1 MSLLS
6 TASPETGRRNP
17 DETPSSNTGSV
28 DVHTIPASRE
38 ASPQVVLT
46 FLKIHKHSNTCVGS
60 PDPLATSKL
69 GNLQSALGPR
79 NDLVSN
85 KKQKLEHSNNAG
97 PLTGNSE
104 MERLLAKLSPKPQAP
119 DGKLGVNHEIL
130 SKLSEQQ
137 LLLDQQKSL
146 LVNSHV
152 GPGSFEE
159 IDKSSGFSSGSDA
172 MQSAGPRDVT
182 SLGTFDQEASEL
194 LRLKQ
199 ELRAANSRIA
209 LQEQELAQ
217 TRVIKHTLDQALG
230 PPSEA
235 DFSGRD
241 ISEQTISNLQ
251 SAFNASIP
259 ASHLLQDGW
268 NTQEDSQSDVSDALS
283 AGAYNGSRGFWG
295 APAQQVY
302 SMGVTSDKAYGDSLP
317 LAGTSFGQDSSRF
330 WGPSTAAPTAAGAS
344 TLQPHRVLSG
354 PPAAP
359 CSFDGPFSD
368 DQGRYLQT
376 TGFGPRNPSVQSNRM
391 GSCFPGAGSPWGT
404 FAPSSAD
411 SQGSR
416 SPPSKPNSTY
426 QQVGLYPLPPYH
438 QRAVPRP
445 LSPTATE
452 FSAPGGNSMPWATSS
467 VGGTSMQTYIS
478 PLEPLNYR
486 RLLDKNVSCDW
497 KYIVDKIVCNN
508 DQQAS
513 IFLQQKLKVGTT
525 EQKFDI
531 IEAII
536 QQAYSLMVNRF
547 GNFLVQ
553 RCFEHGTT
561 EQIIAIANAIK
572 GNTLSLSMDPF
583 GCHVVQKA
591 FDCVPEEHKAV
602 MVHELLRRIP
612 ETVIHRYACH
622 VWQKLFELRWSGEP
636 PQIMAKVNEALRG
649 MWHEVALGETGS
661 LVVQNIFENCVEDE
675 KRPAI
680 EETLAKIDV
689 LAHGQFGNWCIQH
702 ICEHGAPHDKSRA
715 IEHILLWAVDYSM
728 DQFASKIVEKC
739 LKIGGSEF
747 LDRYLSRVCTG
758 RTDRPRMP
766 LIDRVAGDQYGNY
779 LIQWILMNAAPHQ
792 RELVATHIRKH
803 MVSLRGSKF
812 GSRVAMLCCNL
823 SHTTRPGPGTGVQV
837 GRFNSFNDDRFQAPS
852 QHGGRFNRGSQWN
865 PNYPPFR

>member
-6 TASPETGRRNP
+6 TAPPETCRR
-17 DETPSSNTGSV
+17 SSDNHAEI
-28 DVHTIPASRE
+28 HTLSAVSEIAG
-38 ASPQVVLT
+38 
-46 FLKIHKHSNTCVGS
+46 HKHLSPCIGS

-69 GNLQSALGPR
+69 GNLQSSVGQK
-79 NDLVSN
+79 NDNASH
-85 KKQKLEHSNNAG
+85 KKQKLEHSVNTI
-97 PLTGNSE
+97 PLPGNSE
-104 MERLLAKLSPKPQAP
+104 MERLLAKLSPKPQGSDTKQNA
-119 DGKLGVNHEIL
+119 NQEIL

-137 LLLDQQKSL
+137 LIIDQQKIIL
-146 LVNSHV
+146 TKNKT
-152 GPGSFEE
+152 GPGSLE
-159 IDKSSGFSSGSDA
+159 DPNKDSHLSSIADVNQTVGLKDAVSS
-172 MQSAGPRDVT
+172 SA
-182 SLGTFDQEASEL
+182 FDHEGSEL

-199 ELRAANSRIA
+199 ELQAANSRIA

-251 SAFNASIP
+251 SAFNASLP
-259 ASHLLQDGW
+259 APHLLQDGW
-268 NTQEDSQSDVSDALS
+268 NAQEDSQSDISDALS
-283 AGAYNGSRGFWG
+283 AGAYNRARGFWG
-295 APAQQVY
+295 PLAQHAY
-302 SMGVTSDKAYGDSLP
+302 GGGLSSDKPYGDNNFPLP
-317 LAGTSFGQDSSRF
+317 VASFMQDPNRL
-330 WGPSTAAPTAAGAS
+330 WGPSTTNPAIAGTNAF
-344 TLQPHRVLSG
+344 QPHRVLSG
-354 PPAAP
+354 PSTAA
-359 CSFDGPFSD
+359 CSFDAPFSE
-368 DQGRYLQT
+368 DQGRYLQSS
-376 TGFGPRNPSVQSNRM
+376 GFGPRPPIAQPNRI
-391 GSCFPGAGSPWGT
+391 GSCFAAASSPWGT

-416 SPPSKPNSTY
+416 SPPSKSNSTY

-438 QRAVPRP
+438 QRAVAPP

-452 FSAPGGNSMPWATSS
+452 FSSPSGNSVPWAASS
-467 VGGTSMQTYIS
+467 VGGSSVQTYVS

-553 RCFEHGTT
+553 RCFEHGTS

-680 EETLAKIDV
+680 EEVLAKIDV

-715 IEHILLWAVDYSM
+715 VEHILHWVVGYSM

-766 LIDRVAGDQYGNY
+766 LIDIAGDQYGNY

-823 SHTTRPGPGTGVQV
+823 SHTTRPGPGTGVQI
-837 GRFNSFNDDRFQAPS
+837 GRFNSFNDDRFQAPN
-852 QHGGRFNRGSQWN
+852 QHGGRFSRGSQWN
-865 PNYPPFR
+865 PSYPPFR

>member
-6 TASPETGRRNP
+6 TASSETGHRNP
-17 DETPSSNTGSV
+17 DDIQSSNNGKVEILPLS
-28 DVHTIPASRE
+28 AGRE
-38 ASPQVVLT
+38 ISG
-46 FLKIHKHSNTCVGS
+46 HKHSSTCICIS
-60 PDPLATSKL
+60 SSDPLATSKL
-69 GNLQSALGPR
+69 GNLQSPVGQK
-79 NDLVSN
+79 NDDPSN
-85 KKQKLEHSNNAG
+85 KKQKLEHSNNAV

-104 MERLLAKLSPKPQAP
+104 MERLLAKLSPKPQVS
-119 DGKLGVNHEIL
+119 DTKQTVNQDIL
-130 SKLSEQQ
+130 LKLSEQQ
-137 LLLDQQKSL
+137 ILLDQQKSL
-146 LVNSHV
+146 LTTNKA

-159 IDKSSGFSSGSDA
+159 LDKSSSLPLRTVANKSV
-172 MQSAGPRDVT
+172 GPQDVAR
-182 SLGTFDQEASEL
+182 LDTFDPEASEL

-199 ELRAANSRIA
+199 ELQAANSRIA

-259 ASHLLQDGW
+259 TPHLLQDGW
-268 NTQEDSQSDVSDALS
+268 NAQEDSQSDISDALS
-283 AGAYNGSRGFWG
+283 AGAYNRARGFWG
-295 APAQQVY
+295 PPDQQVY
-302 SMGVTSDKAYGDSLP
+302 GVGHNSDKAYGDNNLP
-317 LAGTSFGQDSSRF
+317 LPGTSFGQDSSRF
-330 WGPSTAAPTAAGAS
+330 WGPSTTTLAS
-344 TLQPHRVLSG
+344 PGNGSFQPHRVLSG
-354 PPAAP
+354 PSAAP
-359 CSFDGPFSD
+359 CGFDGPFSE
-368 DQGRYLQT
+368 DQNRYLPGS
-376 TGFGPRNPSVQSNRM
+376 GFGPRHPTAQPNRIR
-391 GSCFPGAGSPWGT
+391 SCFPGASSPWGT
-404 FAPSSAD
+404 FAPGSGD

-416 SPPSKPNSTY
+416 SPPSKPSSTY
-426 QQVGLYPLPPYH
+426 QQVGLYPLPPFH
-438 QRAVPRP
+438 QRAVAPP
-445 LSPTATE
+445 LSPTVTE
-452 FSAPGGNSMPWATSS
+452 FSTPSGNSVPWATSS
-467 VGGTSMQTYIS
+467 AGGNSIQTYVS

-531 IEAII
+531 IEAIK

-553 RCFEHGTT
+553 RCFEHGTP
-561 EQIIAIANAIK
+561 EQIVSIANAIK

-680 EETLAKIDV
+680 EEVLAKIDV

-766 LIDRVAGDQYGNY
+766 LIDIAGDQYGNY

-823 SHTTRPGPGTGVQV
+823 SHTTRPGPGTGMQI
-837 GRFNSFNDDRFQAPS
+837 GRFNNFNDDRFQPPN
-852 QHGGRFNRGSQWN
+852 QHGARFSRGSQWN
-865 PNYPPFR
+865 PSYPPFR